1 MSETTEAVEAETTEA
16 APMRPAVELLVAV
29 GTAAATLPEAIR
41 TVHVGES
48 HNADEFTAAFEAAKL
63 TSLDLRCAT
72 VVSVTEATPGVLGT
86 YVGLCAVAGRLL
98 DLDLGARR
106 IVVGPIA
113 AAVEQ
118 LVANS
123 PKASVEVAFAGNH
136 HAGAEGATVRFDQA
150 LTAADVKLLRW
161 AKVASFAPSADAYA
175 SMTQLVIVGLIRQR
189 PTGIRWPLAETAT
202 VEADL
207 AAIDAAALEMRRQS
221 RSADAIIVEAD
232 GDLNEDAELLV
243 AAAKVDIVDVLAMLK
258 ARQAGNGNWHCPRPR
273 RHNNGD
279 ATASAKVR
287 DTKFRCFKCDGEDV
301 DGLRLVMDVFAVAPW
316 EAARWI
322 AVRAARNA
330 QN

>member
-1 MSETTEAVEAETTEA
+1 MPENSTPMSETTEAVEAETTEA

-123 PKASVEVAFAGNH
+123 PKASVGVALDRKS
-136 HAGAEGATVRFDQA
+136 V
-150 LTAADVKLLRW
+150 V
-161 AKVASFAPSADAYA
+161 
-175 SMTQLVIVGLIRQR
+175 
-189 PTGIRWPLAETAT
+189 
-202 VEADL
+202 
-207 AAIDAAALEMRRQS
+207 
-221 RSADAIIVEAD
+221 
-232 GDLNEDAELLV
+232 
-243 AAAKVDIVDVLAMLK
+243 
-258 ARQAGNGNWHCPRPR
+258 
-273 RHNNGD
+273 
-279 ATASAKVR
+279 
-287 DTKFRCFKCDGEDV
+287 
-301 DGLRLVMDVFAVAPW
+301 
-316 EAARWI
+316 
-322 AVRAARNA
+322 
-330 QN
+330 